1 MLIGIGCKAR
11 MGKDT
16 FANMLAEEL
25 YNILRSKFVL
35 IAYAKDLKDRVQ
47 KDFDLHYDQ
56 LWGDDKEVEDKR
68 YPKKKAILPHCVGNR
83 CDGKGLEVLD
93 ELHYWTGREILQAYG
108 EFFRTID
115 HNYWVKSLFQTID
128 YKEYKNVI
136 ITDVRYPNEANAIV
150 DRDGFILSITRNID
164 NNIHG
169 KNHTSETAM
178 DNYNK
183 IDFNITNDG
192 TIDDLRVVAKD
203 TAKLLVA
210 AQKIKQNNI
219 NTNSK

>member
-25 YNILRSKFVL
+25 YNILKSKFVL

-56 LWGDDKEVEDKR
+56 LWGDDKETEDKR
-68 YPKKKAILPHCVGNR
+68 YIKSVV
-83 CDGKGLEVLD
+83 DGVKQ
-93 ELHYWTGREILQAYG
+93 YWTGREILQAYG
-108 EFFRTID
+108 HFFRTID
-115 HNYWVKSLFQTID
+115 YDYWVKSLFQTID

-150 DRDGFILSITRNID
+150 DRDGFIISITRNIE

-169 KNHTSETAM
+169 KDHSSETAM
-178 DNYNK
+178 DGYDK
-183 IDFNITNDG
+183 IDFNIKNDG

-210 AQKIKQNNI
+210 TQKIKRATASI
-219 NTNSK
+219 NLK